1 MQRRQRIAPSRVRL
15 GTVIVGIALS
25 MLAFGMSPAQA
36 TEGRPVTHRASIQPH
51 GPARVHVHAEGG
63 QVSSTVEWEWL
74 YGRWKIRFNW
84 AETRQMSRGLSYC
97 NVIAALI
104 PHWSARIVSASCGI
118 LWVFADVAVSQRKC
132 VEVYVSIAPTNPIS
146 FGKWNCPT

>member
-63 QVSSTVEWEWL
+63 PVSSTV
-74 YGRWKIRFNW
+74 
-84 AETRQMSRGLSYC
+84 RQMSRGLSYC

>member
-63 QVSSTVEWEWL
+63 PVSSTVDWEWL

-132 VEVYVSIAPTNPIS
+132 VEVYVSIAPTNPIN